1 MLISILIPTRNRERE
16 LKILL
21 DSISSCCRNLYEK
34 FSFPFEVIIYDSG
47 EEEDDGSIGVVE
59 DFKRENPYIPISY
72 IWARQSPDIKL
83 RTMVQRAKGAYCWF
97 MGSDDEVIPEAFR
110 NFCEF
115 LLTKPIRKIVQ
126 VNFQDYDKDIKL
138 PLGQEVIFPWVYKDF
153 VSAEDFLH
161 ESKGRYG
168 FMGATLYSTQLLKLT
183 MIQTPYKEGFYFISS
198 LLIVLKNPS
207 QHATIYAPVILK
219 RRMANTCWG
228 NSGGDYIR
236 NLINRVR
243 LIDLMEEFKYGRFTV
258 DKWRWDNYFQ
268 LYESILAGRFRGLRK
283 EDNVYTTI
291 KRKYDGRIVR
301 TISWLLLNVPIHRKI
316 LSFLKY
322 LNNQFS

>member
-21 DSISSCCRNLYEK
+21 DSIGECCRNLYEAH
-34 FSFPFEVIIYDSG
+34 SFPFEVIIC
-47 EEEDDGSIGVVE
+47 DDGVDETEEMVKKWSKLN
-59 DFKRENPYIPISY
+59 FNIPTRY
-72 IWARQSPDIKL
+72 QKL
-83 RTMVQRAKGAYCWF
+83 NDPWDVDYKLKLMVKRAKGMYSWF
-97 MGSDDEVIPEAFR
+97 LGSDDEVIPEAFR

-115 LLTKPIRKIVQ
+115 ILTKPIRKIVQ
-126 VNFQDYDKDIKL
+126 VNFQDYDKDIVT

-153 VSAEDFLH
+153 SSAEDFLH

-168 FMGATLYSTQLLKLT
+168 FMGATLYNTQLLKQY
-183 MIQTPYKEGFYFISS
+183 MYATPDIYGYYFMAT
-198 LLIVLKNPS
+198 LLVLLKYPS
-207 QHATIYAPVILK
+207 QHATIYSTVILK

-243 LIDLMEEFKYGRFTV
+243 LIDVMEQFKYGKFTV
-258 DKWRWDNYFQ
+258 DKWRWDNYLQ
-268 LYESILAGRFRGLRK
+268 LYESILAGRYRGLRK
-283 EDNVYTTI
+283 EDNVYNTI

-301 TISWLLLNVPIHRKI
+301 MISWLLLNIPIPQK
-316 LSFLKY
+316 LLKLLKY